1 MESAKQKKSPTGKGL
16 VGLLIGIA
24 MIVVFVYWVGPW
36 LEQLPLFHPMVELI
50 KAKDIDATAY
60 YYTDIE
66 EFADAEFN
74 IRQSMTYA
82 PSAEPGH

>member
-1 MESAKQKKSPTGKGL
+1 MKTDERKKSPTGKGL
-16 VGLLIGIA
+16 VGLLTGILV
-24 MIVVFVYWVGPW
+24 IVIFMYWVGPL

-66 EFADAEFN
+66 EFAEAEFN
-74 IRQSMTYA
+74 IRQAMTY
-82 PSAEPGH
+82 PPGGKP